1 MSIIFNLALLWL
13 TVSVNA
19 LVIST
24 DFDGIIKSQAQS
36 ITSSELKNSH
46 STNPRQEESQVLL
59 NVLVT
64 KVIDGDTFWVDDGTS
79 QFKVR
84 FIGVDAPEPRNTRW
98 KKKGQYAE
106 QSKEYVCRLTLNK
119 RVKLVWD
126 VQKFDRYQRM
136 LAYVYLEDGTFLNAS
151 LVENGFAVVST
162 FPPNVKYVDL
172 FLKLQHD
179 AREKQN
185 GLWSLPVQ
193 DSEE

>member
-1 MSIIFNLALLWL
+1 MSIIFNRALLWL
-13 TVSVNA
+13 TMSVNA
-19 LVIST
+19 LVISNN
-24 DFDGIIKSQAQS
+24 FGGIIKSQVQT
-36 ITSSELKNSH
+36 ITSTEFKNCH
-46 STNPRQEESQVLL
+46 STNSSQEANQTLV

-84 FIGVDAPEPRNTRW
+84 FIGIDAPETRNTRW
-98 KKKGQYAE
+98 KKKGLYAE
-106 QSKEYVCRLTLNK
+106 QSKEYVRSLTLDK
-119 RVKLVWD
+119 RVNLAWD
-126 VQKFDRYQRM
+126 VQKIDRYQRT

-151 LVENGFAVVST
+151 LVENGYAVVST

-179 AREKQN
+179 AREKQQ

-193 DSEE
+193 DSAE